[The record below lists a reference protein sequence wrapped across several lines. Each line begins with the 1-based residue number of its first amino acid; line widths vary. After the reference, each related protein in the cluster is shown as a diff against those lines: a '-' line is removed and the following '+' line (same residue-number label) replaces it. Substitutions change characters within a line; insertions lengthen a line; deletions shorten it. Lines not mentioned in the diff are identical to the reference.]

1 MIVGFA
7 SRGQGRG
14 AGPVGYCVKTT
25 VTQAKKRTETRDPPP
40 TVLRGDPAAT
50 EQLID
55 SLSFKYKYKSGV
67 LSFAPGEVITPEMER
82 DIMDRF
88 ESVAFAGLDS
98 DQYNILWVR
107 HEHAGHH
114 ELHFVTPR
122 VELTTDKSLNI
133 CPPGRGARQAYDDFR
148 SMINAEYGL
157 ADPDDPARERDIQ
170 HPPGDRKAVQWE
182 DLGLPEGVSAAKRRI
197 ELRELAHSMIAKR
210 VETGLIRDR
219 DSLLEQ
225 VQELGFDVTRASKSS
240 ITLLHPDDPDGT
252 RFKMKGA
259 IYGVGWEL
267 ESTIAAANQPRDR
280 DYSKRD
286 PRAAER
292 YAERVEQHIRRRAAY
307 NRSRYAPRDETPG
320 EAVPGLDAVT
330 EPAASDDL
338 SGYLRRCLGVHAIPV
353 SADPGAA
360 AGTERPGYAGRQSS
374 EAVRRERVSRVTGGG
389 NAQRS
394 SDKPVGTPLCR
405 ALESLMESDDDRI
418 RADIT
423 RRAGAIRAAAD
434 RATEGARQ
442 CIGSARTCLQRVRA
456 VKPASSYLRAA
467 IGRLE
472 GLVLDHEVER
482 LEARLATRVQP
493 RARPQQQQPPEE
505 RPPNKWPLPS
515 FLDRG
520 PKGP

>member
-7 SRGQGRG
+7 TRGQGRG

-50 EQLID
+50 ERLID

-67 LSFAPGEVITPEMER
+67 LSFAPGETISPEMEQS
-82 DIMDRF
+82 IMDRF
-88 ESVAFAGLDS
+88 ESVAFAGLDR

-122 VELTTDKSLNI
+122 VELTTGKSLNI
-133 CPPGRGARQAYDDFR
+133 CPPGRAARAAYDDFR

-170 HPPGDRKAVQWE
+170 HPPGDRKAVEWGE
-182 DLGLPEGVSAAKRRI
+182 LGLPEGVSAAKRRI

-210 VETGLIRDR
+210 VEAGLIRDR

-267 ESTIAAANQPRDR
+267 ESTIAAANQPRER
-280 DYSKRD
+280 DYSRSD
-286 PRAAER
+286 SGAAER
-292 YAERVEQHIRRRAAY
+292 YAERVEQHIQRRAEY

-338 SGYLRRCLGVHAIPV
+338 SGYLRRRLGVHAIPV
-353 SADPGAA
+353 EPDSGAEAD
-360 AGTERPGYAGRQSS
+360 TEKPGYAGRGAGETIGRQRVSV
-374 EAVRRERVSRVTGGG
+374 AAGRRDVERVEENGKRPELRTVNQVNNDGIG
-389 NAQRS
+389 
-394 SDKPVGTPLCR
+394 
-405 ALESLMESDDDRI
+405 
-418 RADIT
+418 ADIT
-423 RRAGAIRAAAD
+423 ERVRAIRAAAD
-434 RATEGARQ
+434 RATAGARQ
-442 CIGSARTCLQRVRA
+442 CAERARACLQRVRT

-472 GLVLDHEVER
+472 NLVLDHEVER
-482 LEARLATRVQP
+482 LEARLATRIQP
-493 RARPQQQQPPEE
+493 RARARPQQQQPREE
-505 RPPNKWPLPS
+505 RPPNKWPLPR
-515 FLDRG
+515 DRG

>member
-67 LSFAPGEVITPEMER
+67 LSFAPGETITPSMER

-88 ESVAFAGLDS
+88 ESVAFAGLDR
-98 DQYNILWVR
+98 DAYNILWVR

-122 VELTTDKSLNI
+122 VELTTGKSLNI

-170 HPPGDRKAVQWE
+170 HPPGDRRAVEWE

-197 ELRELAHSMIAKR
+197 ELRELAHSLIAKR
-210 VETGLIRDR
+210 VEAGLIRDR
-219 DSLLEQ
+219 KTLVEQ
-225 VQELGFDVTRASKSS
+225 AQELGFEVPRQGRDN
-240 ITLLHPDDPDGT
+240 ITLCHPDDPDGT
-252 RFKMKGA
+252 RFRMKGE
-259 IYGVGWEL
+259 IYGAGWEL
-267 ESTIAAANQPRDR
+267 ERTAERANQPRER
-280 DYSKRD
+280 DYSKCD
-286 PRAAER
+286 PAAARR
-292 YAERVEQHIRRRAAY
+292 YAGRVEEHIRRRTEY
-307 NRSRYAPRDETPG
+307 HRGRYARPEPSAGETAP
-320 EAVPGLDAVT
+320 ALDAVA
-330 EPAASDDL
+330 EPALGDDL
-338 SGYLRRCLGVHAIPV
+338 SSYISRGLGVDAIPV
-353 SADPGAA
+353 GPDPGAA
-360 AGTERPGYAGRQSS
+360 ADVVGTRHSGDRSRGATGDKIRVDAERSDVAYAGIRSDIYTDG
-374 EAVRRERVSRVTGGG
+374 ELNDRTRTDIARRIGE
-389 NAQRS
+389 
-394 SDKPVGTPLCR
+394 
-405 ALESLMESDDDRI
+405 
-418 RADIT
+418 
-423 RRAGAIRAAAD
+423 IRAAAE

-442 CIGSARTCLQRVRA
+442 CAGRARTCLKRVRA
-456 VKPASSYLRAA
+456 VEPASQILAAA
-467 IGRLE
+467 ISRIE
-472 GLVLDHEVER
+472 NLVLDREVER

-493 RARPQQQQPPEE
+493 RTRPQQPQPQEE
-505 RPPNKWPLPS
+505 RPLNKWPLPS

-520 PKGP
+520 P

>member
-7 SRGQGRG
+7 TRGQGRG
-14 AGPVGYCVKTT
+14 AGPVGYCVKET
-25 VTQAKKRTETRDPPP
+25 VIQAKKEAVTRNPPP
-40 TVLRGDPAAT
+40 TVLRGDPYAT
-50 EQLID
+50 ESLID
-55 SLSFKYKYKSGV
+55 SLQFKYRYKSGV
-67 LSFAPGEVITPEMER
+67 LSFAPGETITPEQEQ

-88 ESVAFAGLDS
+88 EKVAFAGLEP
-98 DQYNILWVR
+98 DQYNVLWVR

-122 VELTTDKSLNI
+122 VELTTGKSLNI
-133 CPPGRGARQAYDDFR
+133 CPPGRAARAAYDDFR

-157 ADPDDPARERDIQ
+157 ADPEDPARERDIQ
-170 HPPGDRKAVQWE
+170 HPPGDRKAVEWE

-197 ELRELAHSMIAKR
+197 ELRELAHSLIAKR
-210 VETGLIRDR
+210 VEAGVIRDR
-219 DSLLEQ
+219 ETLVEQ
-225 VQELGFDVTRASKSS
+225 AQELGFEVPRQGRDN
-240 ITLLHPDDPDGT
+240 ITLCHPDDPDGT
-252 RFKMKGA
+252 RFRMKGE
-259 IYGVGWEL
+259 IYGAGWEL
-267 ESTIAAANQPRDR
+267 ESTIAAANQPRER

-286 PRAAER
+286 ERAAER
-292 YAERVEQHIRRRAAY
+292 YAERVEQHIQRRAEY

-360 AGTERPGYAGRQSS
+360 ASTEKPGYARRGAGETIGRQRVSV
-374 EAVRRERVSRVTGGG
+374 APGRRDVERVEENGKRPELRTVNQVNNDGIG
-389 NAQRS
+389 
-394 SDKPVGTPLCR
+394 
-405 ALESLMESDDDRI
+405 
-418 RADIT
+418 ADIT
-423 RRAGAIRAAAD
+423 QRIGAIRAAAD

-442 CIGSARTCLQRVRA
+442 CIGRARTCLQRVRT

-472 GLVLDHEVER
+472 NLVLDHEVER
-482 LEARLATRVQP
+482 LEARLATRIQP
-493 RARPQQQQPPEE
+493 RPQQQEQAEE
-505 RPPNKWPLPS
+505 RPLNKWPLPS
-515 FLDRG
+515 LDRG